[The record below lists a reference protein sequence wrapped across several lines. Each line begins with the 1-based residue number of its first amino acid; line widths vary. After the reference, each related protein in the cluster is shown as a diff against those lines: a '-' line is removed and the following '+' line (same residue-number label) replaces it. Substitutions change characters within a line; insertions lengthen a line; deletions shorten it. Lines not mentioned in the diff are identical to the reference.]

1 MFNTVTVF
9 AMWFYVYSSNINV
22 FVKLPIFYVAFAK
35 VDELVCFANQME
47 IGTKLS
53 EAVPF

>member
-1 MFNTVTVF
+1 MFNTVTIF